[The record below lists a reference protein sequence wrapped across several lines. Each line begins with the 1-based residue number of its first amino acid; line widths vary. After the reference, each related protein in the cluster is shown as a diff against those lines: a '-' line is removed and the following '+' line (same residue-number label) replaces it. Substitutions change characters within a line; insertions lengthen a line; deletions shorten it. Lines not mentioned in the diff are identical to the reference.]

1 MADLTDLIARC
12 ENAGES
18 EQRHMLELAWQELHN
33 EFPSTVEWAN
43 QPAFRFARMLNA
55 EAYLSAAEMLVP
67 EGRKWSIGPGRRQSF
82 KIGGTRFANLI
93 KTTSECEAEWFWRAL
108 VFGHDGSAST
118 PALALLA
125 ASLRAM
131 EKQG

>member
-1 MADLTDLIARC
+1 MVDLTDLIARC
-12 ENAGES
+12 ESAGES

-55 EAYLSAAEMLVP
+55 EAYLSAAKMLVP
-67 EGRKWSIGPGRRQSF
+67 EGSGFVVMGNGAKVGRHM
-82 KIGGTRFANLI
+82 G
-93 KTTSECEAEWFWRAL
+93 
-108 VFGHDGSAST
+108 VAST